1 MPMID
6 TSTND
11 KSRDAEVRVSKQIKD
26 SCLRLLMRR
35 EHSQKELLTK
45 LVAKG
50 FNKNDILPVIEELAN
65 QGWQSDTRYAE
76 SYTRHRIQKGYGS
89 LAISYELKQNGVN
102 AVNLDNIMLAFADS
116 WLELLEQVYH
126 KKYDHNT
133 RLSRSEWAKR
143 CRFLMQRGFPSTL
156 ITALCQH
163 LNIQFS

>member
-1 MPMID
+1 MVLDADRNAINPI
-6 TSTND
+6 ST
-11 KSRDAEVRVSKQIKD
+11 EIKN

-45 LVAKG
+45 LMAKG
-50 FNKNDILPVIEELAN
+50 FNKDAVLLVVAELAE
-65 QGWQSDTRYAE
+65 QGWQSDSRYAE
-76 SYTRHRIQKGYGS
+76 SYTRHRLQKGYGA
-89 LAISYELKQNGVN
+89 LAIGYELKQKGVT
-102 AVNLDNIMLAFADS
+102 AVNLDNILLAFANS
-116 WLELLEQVYH
+116 WLEHLEQVYH

-163 LNIQFS
+163 LNIQLF